1 MRKNRIFINEEPLKT
16 IDNNPF
22 NVQNSKFSVQSNL
35 KSNAH
40 FSIID
45 NLLLN
50 DLIDRDVRDSN
61 YGEVIRLAY
70 ISNNNEVHIDEE
82 ALYILQRFTSS

>member
-1 MRKNRIFINEEPLKT
+1 MRKNRLFNNEQPLKT
-16 IDNNPF
+16 IDNNP
-22 NVQNSKFSVQSNL
+22 VTAQTSKFSLDSNL

-40 FSIID
+40 FSILD

-50 DLIDRDVRDSN
+50 DLIDREVRDSN

-70 ISNNNEVHIDEE
+70 ISPHN
-82 ALYILQRFTSS
+82 